1 MNLHFNG
8 EKNRNPTSIDCSLHY
23 RQEKKVQLCINTYV
37 YACTYRYMYFKLLGL
52 YYFFE
57 NTSIYCIAKINLI
70 HLVFAIYCYN
80 TIFVYLN
87 IYIYII
93 KNLSD
98 GVFFLCITIRFS
110 RFINFILSSRTQ
122 KRFCSQRT
130 CTCTWYFTLAFAV
143 SHYLIHINNSL
154 CNYYFDIRTNGP
166 DLLVWSDC
174 KQLLLAGATIWHP
187 VYTAIIWSRRYPTI
201 HPEHWSGS
209 IQRV

>member
-1 MNLHFNG
+1 MHVHIGTCTLNFQGYIISLRIHLYTVLQ
-8 EKNRNPTSIDCSLHY
+8 KLILSIL
-23 RQEKKVQLCINTYV
+23 
-37 YACTYRYMYFKLLGL
+37 FLLYIVTIL
-52 YYFFE
+52 YY
-57 NTSIYCIAKINLI
+57 
-70 HLVFAIYCYN
+70 
-80 TIFVYLN
+80 FVYLN

-130 CTCTWYFTLAFAV
+130 CTYTWYFTLAFAV

-174 KQLLLAGATIWHP
+174 KQLLLAGATI
-187 VYTAIIWSRRYPTI
+187 
-201 HPEHWSGS
+201 
-209 IQRV
+209 